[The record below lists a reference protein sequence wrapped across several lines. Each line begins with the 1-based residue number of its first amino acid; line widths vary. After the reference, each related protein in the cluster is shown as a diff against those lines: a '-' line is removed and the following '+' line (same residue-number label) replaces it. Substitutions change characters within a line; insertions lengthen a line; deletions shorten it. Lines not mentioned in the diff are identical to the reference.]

1 MKTLFNI
8 ENGFKALVIVLL
20 SMIAFNANAAKWS
33 GELGYAND
41 YVFRGVSQT
50 QGGSSAFGSIDLDL
64 ENGVNAGVWV
74 GQVDFAG
81 NDASEEIYSYI
92 SYSKTLSDAVSVSV
106 GYGDYTY
113 AGDSSLN
120 GSEQYVS
127 INVKDFGLTH
137 VMGNDTYNDYTRL
150 SYTGFDIVDIAYGM
164 QDGVGDSLMFAK
176 SFDLPFGGLE
186 GSVAYIDFTAD
197 DSSLLPDE
205 DQFVVSVSKAF

>member
-8 ENGFKALVIVLL
+8 ENGFKALVIILL
-20 SMIAFNANAAKWS
+20 SMIAFNADAAKWS
-33 GELGYAND
+33 GEAGYAND
-41 YVFRGVSQT
+41 YVFRGISQT
-50 QGGSSAFGSIDLDL
+50 QGASSAFGSIDLDL
-64 ENGVNAGVWV
+64 ENGINAGVWV
-74 GQVDFAG
+74 GQVDFSG
-81 NDASEEIYSYI
+81 SDASEEIYSYI

-120 GSEQYVS
+120 GSEQYISV
-127 INVKDFGLTH
+127 NVKDFGLTH
-137 VMGNDTYNDYTRL
+137 VMGNDTYNDYPRL

-164 QDGVGDSLMFAK
+164 QDGVGDNLMFFR

-197 DSSLLPDE
+197 DSSLLQDE
-205 DQFVVSVSKAF
+205 DQFVFAVSKSF